1 VPPPSPPPPPGKPFP
16 LLPPLSAAA
25 VGSPTG
31 DVCRLPPKPVA
42 AMTATERFTEV
53 LTRTAPKL
61 PGEIREEFAAILT
74 PTSLAIMAGT
84 LAAWGASHYFG
95 VGFVFDLLLLVGGVL
110 LLGWQVWSACSD
122 LVAAIKGTAT
132 AKTDADLEAAA
143 GHLANFVAVVGV
155 ATFQA
160 VLMKGAKTAAPAVSS
175 RIAMASGR
183 MAGMLPAHFQAVLRV
198 AREQKMIIAF
208 RNTNPLARKW
218 IELGFPGKP
227 MSVKIKSSRTTGIVT
242 ATTPEEIRAARFAGF
257 YVVDSDGVARIA
269 PALSLPLKDVNW
281 PVEKG
286 QVIHP
291 DQLKPL
297 VGDYDLLGVIDPTAP
312 GRNIVLASENGV
324 EVADRTNPIVKR
336 VAAAI
341 NAQLDQP
348 RVLHGAWDSFDD
360 AGKAGGATVFFPDG
374 TVLELNRSEF
384 VAAWYQWMG
393 RQSVIK

>member
-1 VPPPSPPPPPGKPFP
+1 MPPSPPPPPGKPFP
-16 LLPPLSAAA
+16 LLPPLSSA
-25 VGSPTG
+25 GLPTG

-74 PTSLAIMAGT
+74 PTSLAMMAGT

-95 VGFVFDLLLLVGGVL
+95 FGFVFDLLLLAGGVL

-122 LVAAIKGTAT
+122 LVAAINGTAT
-132 AKTDADLEAAA
+132 AKTDADLEEAAR
-143 GHLANFVAVVGV
+143 HLANFVAVVGV
-155 ATFQA
+155 ATVQ
-160 VLMKGAKTAAPAVSS
+160 VLLMKGAKAAAPAAST

-183 MAGMLPAHFQAVLRV
+183 LAGMAPAHFQAVLRV
-198 AREQKMIIAF
+198 AREQNMIIAF

-218 IELGFPGKP
+218 IDLGFPGKP

-242 ATTPEEIRAARFAGF
+242 ASGDEIAQAHKAGY
-257 YVVDSDGVARIA
+257 YVVDAAGVPRNAAGQALALDPIPGWKPAAGEVVDAAR
-269 PALSLPLKDVNW
+269 K
-281 PVEKG
+281 
-286 QVIHP
+286 
-291 DQLKPL
+291 KPL

-312 GRNIVLASENGV
+312 GRHIVLAAENGV

-336 VAAAI
+336 VSAAI

-384 VAAWYQWMG
+384 VAAWYKWMG